1 MDKDI
6 ENVKFGEH
14 LAKLRIKRGISQEA
28 LALQSGINRTYM
40 GEVERGE
47 KSPSLVV
54 ISKIA
59 KGLGISKKDLMD
71 YEQRIIRNCVDF
83 EKKH

>member
-1 MDKDI
+1 
-6 ENVKFGEH
+6 
-14 LAKLRIKRGISQEA
+14 
-28 LALQSGINRTYM
+28 M

-71 YEQRIIRNCVDF
+71 YE
-83 EKKH
+83 